1 MEQMTIREAAR
12 ELGITPQALRSRAKH
27 RGVILEKAP
36 GPHGERYLVNA
47 ADLPLLRD
55 GTVPQDRPVEPSR
68 ENVSQANDV
77 IPLSAH
83 LEVIHLLRETQ
94 RHLQEAQEQRHK
106 SQEAMRLLERQTM
119 ALQWELTNYRR
130 ALSENAESLAEQAAR
145 ARQVEYQVQL
155 AENGEEGVQAALAGR
170 FDAIIMDM
178 RMPKLD
184 GLGATRQIRGQD
196 GPNRAVPI
204 IALTGNAFEE
214 DRQRGLAAG
223 CTDYLAKPI
232 RISTLRE
239 VLTRYVR

>member
-155 AENGEEGVQAALAGR
+155 AELRADQALAEKSLLAEDNQRQKEEFEREKAAMAEGSR
-170 FDAIIMDM
+170 TSV
-178 RMPKLD
+178 PKIGWLKQKAPRWVRRL
-184 GLGATRQIRGQD
+184 LGAG
-196 GPNRAVPI
+196 
-204 IALTGNAFEE
+204 
-214 DRQRGLAAG
+214 
-223 CTDYLAKPI
+223 
-232 RISTLRE
+232 
-239 VLTRYVR
+239 

>member
-47 ADLPLLRD
+47 AALPLLRD

-155 AENGEEGVQAALAGR
+155 AELRADQALAEKSLLAEDNQRQKEEFEREKAAMAEGSR
-170 FDAIIMDM
+170 TSV
-178 RMPKLD
+178 PKIGWLKQKAPRWVRRL
-184 GLGATRQIRGQD
+184 LGAG
-196 GPNRAVPI
+196 
-204 IALTGNAFEE
+204 
-214 DRQRGLAAG
+214 
-223 CTDYLAKPI
+223 
-232 RISTLRE
+232 
-239 VLTRYVR
+239 

>member
-1 MEQMTIREAAR
+1 MAISQEDFSMEQMTIREAAR

-155 AENGEEGVQAALAGR
+155 AELRADQALAEKSLLAEDNQRQKEEFEREKAAMAEGSR
-170 FDAIIMDM
+170 TSV
-178 RMPKLD
+178 PKIGWLKQKAPRWVRRL
-184 GLGATRQIRGQD
+184 LGAG
-196 GPNRAVPI
+196 
-204 IALTGNAFEE
+204 
-214 DRQRGLAAG
+214 
-223 CTDYLAKPI
+223 
-232 RISTLRE
+232 
-239 VLTRYVR
+239 

>member
-1 MEQMTIREAAR
+1 LAISQEDFSMEQMTIREAAR

-155 AENGEEGVQAALAGR
+155 AELRADQALAEKSLLAEDNQRQKEEFEREKAAMAEGSR
-170 FDAIIMDM
+170 TSV
-178 RMPKLD
+178 PKIGWLKQKAPRWVRRL
-184 GLGATRQIRGQD
+184 LGAG
-196 GPNRAVPI
+196 
-204 IALTGNAFEE
+204 
-214 DRQRGLAAG
+214 
-223 CTDYLAKPI
+223 
-232 RISTLRE
+232 
-239 VLTRYVR
+239 